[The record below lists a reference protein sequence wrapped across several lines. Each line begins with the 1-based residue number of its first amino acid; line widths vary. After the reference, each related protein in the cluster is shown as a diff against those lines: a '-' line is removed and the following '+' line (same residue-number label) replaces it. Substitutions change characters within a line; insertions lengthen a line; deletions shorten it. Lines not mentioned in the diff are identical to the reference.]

1 VSKVADLAE
10 TAMAE
15 CAGGARLFDL
25 KLNYISDPRPSEE
38 LAAKAQV
45 VHAGRRTVVTE
56 CRIETA
62 EGGLVA
68 TATATFALMA
78 DKEH

>member
-10 TAMAE
+10 RAMAE

-25 KLNYISDPRPSEE
+25 KLNYISVATTSDA
-38 LAAKAQV
+38 LAAIPRV

-56 CRIETA
+56 CRIESPD
-62 EGGLVA
+62 GRLIA
-68 TATATFALMA
+68 TASATFVVGE
-78 DKEH
+78 DKED